1 MLLSLGSG
9 AAFGAA
15 SLCLDLLPFVPV
27 LFLACPASVVR
38 YGLLVLRWF
47 TGWLGLWSWLL
58 SDGIGV
64 VGWYEGVLGCWWLDG
79 FLLSSSRVVGWCLV
93 GLGAAW
99 LVLLSLLVVALGV
112 GCDVEGLG

>member
-1 MLLSLGSG
+1 
-9 AAFGAA
+9 
-15 SLCLDLLPFVPV
+15 
-27 LFLACPASVVR
+27 
-38 YGLLVLRWF
+38 
-47 TGWLGLWSWLL
+47 
-58 SDGIGV
+58 V